1 MRIMQAIAGRNE
13 GGAERF
19 FTRLAIALAE
29 IDSIEQMILMRPH
42 ERWLSQIEDAGLPVS
57 NCKFGGIFDFRSR
70 HLFKKKLD
78 NFRPDIVVN
87 WMSRATKY
95 CPPGK
100 WKKVARLGGYYPL
113 KYYRGCDA
121 LIGNTKGI
129 CDYLI
134 SSGVPH
140 QNVFHIP
147 NFAETSVHG
156 KNPDEQ
162 NSLSNK
168 PRTVLAIGRL
178 HKNKGFDTLLH
189 AIKSLPELKLVLAG
203 SGPEEG
209 RLKRMAIE
217 LGLSNRVDFL
227 GWVDDPT
234 SLFQSVDLFVCP
246 SRVEPLGNVIL
257 EAWVNHCPIV
267 SSRSAGGLELIEDE
281 VQGLLFD
288 IEDADGLV
296 RQISRILDDDQ
307 LSNAMTTAGFEKYE
321 ENFSKSAVLEKYHTF
336 FREIIA

>member
-1 MRIMQAIAGRNE
+1 M
-13 GGAERF
+13 
-19 FTRLAIALAE
+19 
-29 IDSIEQMILMRPH
+29 
-42 ERWLSQIEDAGLPVS
+42 
-57 NCKFGGIFDFRSR
+57 
-70 HLFKKKLD
+70 
-78 NFRPDIVVN
+78 
-87 WMSRATKY
+87 
-95 CPPGK
+95 
-100 WKKVARLGGYYPL
+100 
-113 KYYRGCDA
+113 
-121 LIGNTKGI
+121 
-129 CDYLI
+129 
-134 SSGVPH
+134 
-140 QNVFHIP
+140 
-147 NFAETSVHG
+147 
-156 KNPDEQ
+156 
-162 NSLSNK
+162 
-168 PRTVLAIGRL
+168 
-178 HKNKGFDTLLH
+178 
-189 AIKSLPELKLVLAG
+189 LAG

-281 VQGLLFD
+281 VQGLLFN

-321 ENFSKSAVLEKYHTF
+321 ENFSKSVVLEKYHTF